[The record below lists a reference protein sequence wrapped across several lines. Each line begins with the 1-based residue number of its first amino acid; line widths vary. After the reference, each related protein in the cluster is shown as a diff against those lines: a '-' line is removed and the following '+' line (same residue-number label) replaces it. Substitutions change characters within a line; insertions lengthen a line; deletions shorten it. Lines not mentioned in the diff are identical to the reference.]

1 MNPYRT
7 LYALGSRVD
16 AIPETRKNVFTLELT
31 TGVVTKHKTFL
42 MPQKAITGRA
52 TDAANFPC
60 STYDAKKVVLDP
72 ESTFWEVHLP
82 IFRANRALYNAAVK
96 FLSGPLDYP
105 EIEPNNWV
113 VLTFKGQPVGS
124 MESIG
129 DACSE
134 ACNKLFQEQKMTI
147 LGADG
152 NPGCLTEPSL
162 LSGKKGG
169 LKARLQPE
177 VSGIGLARANGKL
190 HSVNEGAN
198 EFHGMEQGH
207 NFMIE
212 VGEAFTVVTGTN
224 YALANNSVH
233 TNESSIMM
241 IPATG
246 TSHPVITAAQGILGM
261 GYTEKDAV
269 EDCWKTLT
277 FLESPST
284 PIHLIQL
291 RPSMARIS
299 IRNMALVTAGELR
312 DNLLLFQKQAR
323 FQNPQRVS
331 LRWLLCDLGKTGNF
345 DPIYPESVIQDV
357 SWALL
362 TGGQLPQ
369 QLFSISSD
377 LYLANFAEWTELDY
391 YRKHGLTQKE
401 ESAAMTIT
409 FKKDQNEAELEDKI
423 QLMDSSISDVLCE
436 DLAYTWGRYIASF
449 YHMKISYF
457 KGKDT
462 PECKEIRT
470 FLANPS
476 SCFANMN
483 PDLYRGRSP
492 QEYREHFG
500 RIAELVTNIPR
511 GSLNNTQKGLVV
523 LGYEHQNVGLY
534 RYRSEKRK
542 ATLAEKEEE
551 EAA

>member
-1 MNPYRT
+1 M
-7 LYALGSRVD
+7 
-16 AIPETRKNVFTLELT
+16 
-31 TGVVTKHKTFL
+31 
-42 MPQKAITGRA
+42 
-52 TDAANFPC
+52 
-60 STYDAKKVVLDP
+60 
-72 ESTFWEVHLP
+72 
-82 IFRANRALYNAAVK
+82 
-96 FLSGPLDYP
+96 
-105 EIEPNNWV
+105 
-113 VLTFKGQPVGS
+113 
-124 MESIG
+124 
-129 DACSE
+129 
-134 ACNKLFQEQKMTI
+134 
-147 LGADG
+147 
-152 NPGCLTEPSL
+152 
-162 LSGKKGG
+162 
-169 LKARLQPE
+169 
-177 VSGIGLARANGKL
+177 
-190 HSVNEGAN
+190 
-198 EFHGMEQGH
+198 
-207 NFMIE
+207 
-212 VGEAFTVVTGTN
+212 
-224 YALANNSVH
+224 
-233 TNESSIMM
+233 
-241 IPATG
+241 
-246 TSHPVITAAQGILGM
+246 
-261 GYTEKDAV
+261 
-269 EDCWKTLT
+269 
-277 FLESPST
+277 
-284 PIHLIQL
+284 
-291 RPSMARIS
+291 
-299 IRNMALVTAGELR
+299 
-312 DNLLLFQKQAR
+312 
-323 FQNPQRVS
+323 
-331 LRWLLCDLGKTGNF
+331 
-345 DPIYPESVIQDV
+345 
-357 SWALL
+357 
-362 TGGQLPQ
+362 
-369 QLFSISSD
+369 
-377 LYLANFAEWTELDY
+377 DY